1 MPEGK
6 ASSTGWWWKLAV
18 TVLTLDALILAA
30 TALHLLA
37 NRLHARDAWW
47 AIFDARNAWSGR
59 LDGSVAETFGN
70 LQLIAAGVVL
80 LLSVSR
86 GRHLLVLG
94 AWGAVFLLV
103 AADDFLRLHQV
114 VPVPSS
120 AFESSEILL
129 SAAQVETVQKVLFW
143 AATALVLGVGLLI
156 AHFQASR
163 HARRA
168 SWALLAAVATLGV
181 FAGGVDFLST
191 VVHGPHGGTLYSLVT
206 YVETTGELLSMSL
219 IFIVALAI
227 ASGQPSLGLA
237 PKG

>member
-1 MPEGK
+1 MPEVK
-6 ASSTGWWWKLAV
+6 ASSTRLWRKLAV

-37 NRLHARDAWW
+37 NRLRARDAWW
-47 AIFDARNAWSGR
+47 AVFDSRDAWSGR

-80 LLSVSR
+80 LLSAFR
-86 GRHLLVLG
+86 GRQLLVLG
-94 AWGAVFLLV
+94 AWGTVFFLV

-120 AFESSEILL
+120 AFESSGILL
-129 SAAQVETVQKVLFW
+129 SAVQVETVQKVLFW
-143 AATALVLGVGLLI
+143 AAMALVLGVGMLI
-156 AHFQASR
+156 AHFRASR

-168 SWALLAAVATLGV
+168 SWALLAAATTLGV

-191 VVHGPHGGTLYSLVT
+191 FVHGPHGGTLYSLVT

-227 ASGQPSLGLA
+227 ASGQPGLG
-237 PKG
+237 PITKG